1 MKNKNI
7 VHAKQAARIYSHA
20 YKPSANVWRF
30 MKSILGALFYGS
42 STPNDYAQHRRLQ
55 K

>member
-7 VHAKQAARIYSHA
+7 VHAKQAARIYSDA
-20 YKPSANVWRF
+20 YKPSTNVWRF
-30 MKSILGALFYGS
+30 MKSILGAWFYGS
-42 STPNDYAQHRRLQ
+42 STPNDYAPHKRFS